1 MKITE
6 LILESADENRAI
18 ISLAQ
23 VLYRKIYNNYAI
35 SNQEIDYDTDYTD
48 DNYGNNDYSDDSEFG
63 NTHIDYDPGNEEKI
77 KLGKIGDMFDSPIPA
92 LDSIR
97 IELISDYSI
106 HELFSNEE
114 GHEAMGHTIL
124 GFWSSDTNTIS
135 FNADRL
141 RDKRMETVIGHE
153 LRHALDD
160 IKSNYKGNASTRY
173 TTPKNPEH
181 RKDNSMNYLAQ
192 PAEINARF
200 TEVLHNLL
208 PKIQNAVKL
217 PADQQRD
224 KLIKDLNVE
233 LQRNHISAM
242 FPEKTQS
249 SDYKRL
255 LKRAWEFIQK
265 EVDHLNSIDATH
277 N

>member
-1 MKITE
+1 MKIKE
-6 LILESADENRAI
+6 LILETADENRAI

-23 VLYRKIYNNYAI
+23 ALYRKIYNNYAI

-173 TTPKNPEH
+173 STPKKS
-181 RKDNSMNYLAQ
+181 RTS
-192 PAEINARF
+192 
-200 TEVLHNLL
+200 
-208 PKIQNAVKL
+208 
-217 PADQQRD
+217 
-224 KLIKDLNVE
+224 
-233 LQRNHISAM
+233 
-242 FPEKTQS
+242 
-249 SDYKRL
+249 
-255 LKRAWEFIQK
+255 
-265 EVDHLNSIDATH
+265 
-277 N
+277 